1 MKVSFIHGLCVKN
14 DAISN
19 AIRDE
24 IHWLSKDNHNDVR
37 LYAYACN
44 SQNLPFSK
52 VTNLMDVVYDPHF
65 QSSDLV
71 IFHFGVYYPLFD
83 LILVAPK
90 RAKRLV
96 VFHNIT
102 PKAFVCVE
110 DHSLID
116 QSFSQMSNI
125 VFAEHVVCDSQ
136 TNLDVL
142 RSAGINTPA
151 TIMPLA
157 VDSNFQPP
165 PKKPSQFDGVI
176 RIAFIGRF
184 VQSKGPGE
192 LVEALDKALQCNQS
206 IHLEVDMVGNLFFSD
221 SALVE
226 DIQKNVDTMQTI
238 YKDRFKVRIHGNA
251 SEELKQQILY
261 DADLFVLPT
270 YHEGFCVPILE
281 AFAKG
286 CKVIVYENSNT
297 PAISGGFSKLIPTGD
312 ITALSCA
319 ISESI
324 KEMLSAAWQGGGTGS
339 YSEYLYKVQKYV
351 QQYSPERSEQHFL
364 KFIKSIVI

>member
-1 MKVSFIHGLCVKN
+1 MKVSFINGVCVEN

-19 AIRDE
+19 SIRDE

-37 LYAYACN
+37 LYATACN
-44 SQNLPFSK
+44 SPNLPFSI
-52 VTNLMDVVYDPHF
+52 VTDLMDVVYDPHF

-71 IFHFGVYYPLFD
+71 IFHFGIYYPLFD
-83 LILVAPK
+83 LIPVVPK

-102 PKAFVCVE
+102 PKAFVSVE
-110 DHSLID
+110 DHPLID
-116 QSFSQMSNI
+116 QSFRQMSNI
-125 VFAEHVVCDSQ
+125 VFADHVACDSQ
-136 TNLDVL
+136 TNLDFL

-151 TIMPLA
+151 SIIPLA
-157 VDSNFQPP
+157 VHSNFQPP
-165 PKKPSQFDGVI
+165 LKKPSQLDGVI

-184 VQSKGPGE
+184 VRSKGPVE
-192 LVEALDKALQCNQS
+192 LLKALDKTLQYNES
-206 IHLEVDMVGNLFFSD
+206 IHLEIDMVGNLSFSD
-221 SALVE
+221 STLLE
-226 DIQKNVDTMQTI
+226 DIQKHVDTMQML

-312 ITALSCA
+312 ITALSFA

-324 KEMLSAAWQGGGTGS
+324 KDMLSATWQADGTGS
-339 YSEYLYKVQKYV
+339 YSEYMSKVKKYV
-351 QQYSPERSEQHFL
+351 QQYSPERSEQRFL